1 MQVLILFIVLTFSG
15 CGSKEQPAT
24 KEKALTKFQESY
36 VVGEND
42 NSLPYYEGWQDYNSL
57 ATTELISQ
65 LAYYDKDKV
74 NSYVLVD
81 NEGNIM
87 EDDEFERD
95 PAREYSEELVFAD
108 EIKNY
113 PLFIVKKDSCYVT
126 TAEKEIDALLD
137 GNRDIFNKDD
147 LKNILK
153 VNEEA
158 YKDKD
163 YESINSYLMK
173 KEIKVWNPN
182 R

>member
-1 MQVLILFIVLTFSG
+1 
-15 CGSKEQPAT
+15 
-24 KEKALTKFQESY
+24 
-36 VVGEND
+36 
-42 NSLPYYEGWQDYNSL
+42 
-57 ATTELISQ
+57 
-65 LAYYDKDKV
+65 
-74 NSYVLVD
+74 
-81 NEGNIM
+81 M